1 MTKYEILKE
10 TELFVLD
17 MDGTFYLDNDVIDG
31 ALDFLDECCNFII
44 IFNEDAP
51 PELADISV
59 LHTKSEVKEDP
70 KKGDTVRICGVE
82 YTIADVGWE
91 ALNTLKE
98 LGHCTLSFKGLDTV
112 ERPGIIELIG
122 EPIKAEQLLVG
133 GTIEI
138 E

>member
-1 MTKYEILKE
+1 MKYKATITGLGEC
-10 TELFVLD
+10 
-17 MDGTFYLDNDVIDG
+17 

-70 KKGDTVRICGVE
+70 KKGDTVRICGAE

-91 ALNTLKE
+91 ALNTLKGAWS
-98 LGHCTLSFKGLDTV
+98 LYAVLQGSGYSGT
-112 ERPGIIELIG
+112 PGYY
-122 EPIKAEQLLVG
+122 
-133 GTIEI
+133 
-138 E
+138 